1 MMSALMSLEIFK
13 ADPAERERA
22 IFIPICYLF
31 GAERIIIDEA

>member
-1 MMSALMSLEIFK
+1 MMSALMSLEISK
-13 ADPAERERA
+13 AAPAERA